1 MPYVVEC
8 LYLNSAFRGQ
18 KFVNYTE
25 LEIKQLLYSTE
36 TYLGQYSQVLPTLK
50 PRARIYNLS
59 IHVNAKKKNAV

>member
-25 LEIKQLLYSTE
+25 LEIKQLLYSTTEQRHIHSVE
-36 TYLGQYSQVLPTLK
+36 TKRQGIQFKYTCKRQ
-50 PRARIYNLS
+50 
-59 IHVNAKKKNAV
+59 KNFAV